1 MMTSIQQFYQDCL
14 LKFALMGGCTPIGMK
29 KQYPSFIHISA
40 KDYDKIIISGGRLG
54 TQIIINSDD
63 LVKVI
68 CGKYAD
74 IIIH

>member
-1 MMTSIQQFYQDCL
+1 
-14 LKFALMGGCTPIGMK
+14 MK

-54 TQIIINSDD
+54 TQIIINPDD
-63 LVKVI
+63 LVKVTD
-68 CGKYAD
+68 GKYAD